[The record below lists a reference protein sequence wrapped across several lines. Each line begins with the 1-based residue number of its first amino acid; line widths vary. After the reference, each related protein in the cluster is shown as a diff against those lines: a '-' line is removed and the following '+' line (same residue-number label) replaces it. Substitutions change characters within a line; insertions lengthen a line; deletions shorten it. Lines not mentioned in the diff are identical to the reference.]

1 MLFLGRPRKFDDP
14 GIFTLK
20 AERTLINGARE
31 RAGADGKTLNEVIND
46 FLNAFVIPNSPF
58 EKLKAE
64 IREQHEIVEHERI
77 KLTALEL
84 RLKQKVGEIP
94 DQYIQYWT
102 KKRGKWNAA
111 QRLHF
116 LETSAKKLKISR
128 DELSSR
134 LDKLADELG
143 VKA

>member
-20 AERTLINGARE
+20 AERALINGARE
-31 RAGADGKTLNEVIND
+31 RTGADGKTLNEVIND
-46 FLNAFVIPNSPF
+46 FLNAYVTPNSPF

-64 IREQHEIVEHERI
+64 VKEQRETVAREQTR
-77 KLTALEL
+77 LMALEL

-94 DQYIQYWT
+94 DQYIRYWT
-102 KKRGKWNAA
+102 KKRGELNQT
-111 QRLHF
+111 QRLQF
-116 LETSAKKLKISR
+116 LETAAKKLKLKR
-128 DELSSR
+128 DELGTR

-143 VKA
+143 VKK